1 MGMNSLENRPL
12 RKMPRIWTKAI
23 IRLIVSLPH
32 HRMRNALHTTYM
44 TSCESLV
51 AWSPMPW
58 CMWRYLLSWLF
69 GYLSKCVF
77 TYFGLLFDHSYSTIM
92 FNGIDLPCLNMQF
105 KKHKIEL
112 IFQSS

>member
-1 MGMNSLENRPL
+1 MGMHSLENRPL
-12 RKMPRIWTKAI
+12 RQMPRIWTKAI

-58 CMWRYLLSWLF
+58 CMLRCLLSWVF
-69 GYLSKCVF
+69 GYLSKLL
-77 TYFGLLFDHSYSTIM
+77 TYLGLLFDHSYSTIM
-92 FNGIDLPCLNMQF
+92 FNGIFFTMSKYAIQKAKN
-105 KKHKIEL
+105 
-112 IFQSS
+112 